1 MFVKV
6 YRYRV
11 QPDKTEAYL
20 SIQQKAAEIY
30 RRYIHYRSVHL
41 RSLEEP
47 RQWLEIHWYPDE
59 ESYRKSID
67 RINSD
72 PEIDRLWT
80 EFQEILDPDND
91 GISEE
96 IFEQVREDEKYGTV
110 EN

>member
-11 QPDKTEAYL
+11 QPDKTEDYL
-20 SIQQKAAEIY
+20 AIQEKAAAIY
-30 RRYIHYRSVHL
+30 QKYIRYRSVHL
-41 RSLEEP
+41 RKLDDP

-59 ESYRKSID
+59 ETYRVGID

-72 PEIDRLWT
+72 PEIDRLWS
-80 EFQEILDPDND
+80 EFQKILEPDND

-96 IFEQVREDEKYGTV
+96 MFEQLMDDDKWGTV
-110 EN
+110 EE